1 MFPQIKENN
10 YYNNG
15 AYRIDAEASPTMK
28 NCLMYK
34 LCYYRFD
41 EVTTMQGKPT
51 GWDTV
56 RNAEIGHKGFKLK
69 HFREAY
75 TSERWIVRIYEVM
88 PLANMNP
95 PMKAKN
101 VVPAAF
107 NNKETSRIKI
117 A

>member
-1 MFPQIKENN
+1 
-10 YYNNG
+10 
-15 AYRIDAEASPTMK
+15 MK

-41 EVTTMQGKPT
+41 EVTTAQGRPT

-88 PLANMNP
+88 PLANMDAAVKP
-95 PMKAKN
+95 KN
-101 VVPAAF
+101 TVTSSF
-107 NNKETSRIKI
+107 NNKETSSVKI
-117 A
+117 PNKLAL

>member
-1 MFPQIKENN
+1 
-10 YYNNG
+10 
-15 AYRIDAEASPTMK
+15 
-28 NCLMYK
+28 MYK

-41 EVTTMQGKPT
+41 EVTTQQGKPT

-88 PLANMNP
+88 PLATMDP
-95 PMKAKN
+95 KMDPKHTILGSEK
-101 VVPAAF
+101 VV
-107 NNKETSRIKI
+107 KKLKI
-117 A
+117 SKPDF

>member
-1 MFPQIKENN
+1 
-10 YYNNG
+10 
-15 AYRIDAEASPTMK
+15 
-28 NCLMYK
+28 MYK

-41 EVTTMQGKPT
+41 EVSTAQGKPT
-51 GWDTV
+51 GYDTV

-88 PLANMNP
+88 PLANMEP
-95 PMKAKN
+95 KMETKYPITASMQ
-101 VVPAAF
+101 VP
-107 NNKETSRIKI
+107 NKHKLNKPS

>member
-1 MFPQIKENN
+1 
-10 YYNNG
+10 
-15 AYRIDAEASPTMK
+15 MK

-41 EVTTMQGKPT
+41 EVRTSNQKPG

-69 HFREAY
+69 RFREAY

-88 PLANMNP
+88 PLPNMDP
-95 PMKAKN
+95 KMDSRHSLGSS
-101 VVPAAF
+101 
-107 NNKETSRIKI
+107 TSYPSKTKI
-117 A
+117 DRPKI

>member
-1 MFPQIKENN
+1 M
-10 YYNNG
+10 
-15 AYRIDAEASPTMK
+15 YRIDAEGSSTMK

-41 EVTTMQGKPT
+41 EVTTAQGKPT

-88 PLANMNP
+88 SLAFMDTKMEP
-95 PMKAKN
+95 KHVISATMQ
-101 VVPAAF
+101 VP
-107 NNKETSRIKI
+107 IKQKMGKPSF
-117 A
+117 